1 MFDNSG
7 TGKGGVASP
16 GIWSAAGQHE
26 KGAMK
31 TEWINPF
38 VESVYSLCGTMLACG
53 VERGQLSRANGE
65 TAGGDITALI
75 GLSGMARGMVAL
87 SFPSGTAR
95 AMVGRLLSI
104 GEEEIEESVNDGV
117 AELVNIVAGS
127 AKAKFSSGS
136 GSDIISLGLPTVIH
150 GGSQIIGCPSQST
163 WLDVPFSSDLGPF
176 SLRITFELEPT
187 KGGN

>member
-1 MFDNSG
+1 
-7 TGKGGVASP
+7 
-16 GIWSAAGQHE
+16 
-26 KGAMK
+26 MK

-38 VESVYSLCGTMLACG
+38 VESVYSLCATMLSCG
-53 VERGQLSRANGE
+53 VERGQLGRADGQ
-65 TAGGDITALI
+65 TAAGGDITALI

-104 GEEEIEESVNDGV
+104 GEEEIDESVNDGV

-127 AKAKFSSGS
+127 AKAKFSNGG
-136 GSDIISLGLPTVIH
+136 GSDIISLGLPTVIR
-150 GGSQIIGCPSQST
+150 GGSQIIGCPSQCT

>member
-1 MFDNSG
+1 
-7 TGKGGVASP
+7 
-16 GIWSAAGQHE
+16 
-26 KGAMK
+26 MK

-38 VESVYSLCGTMLACG
+38 VESVYSLCATMLSCG
-53 VERGQLSRANGE
+53 VQRGQLALASGE
-65 TAGGDITALI
+65 NATGGDITALI

-104 GEEEIEESVNDGV
+104 GEEEIDESVSDGV

-127 AKAKFSSGS
+127 AKAKFSSGN
-136 GSDIISLGLPTVIH
+136 GADIISLGLPTVIH
-150 GGSQIIGCPSQST
+150 GGSKVIEYPSQST

-187 KGGN
+187 RRGN